1 MSNFKSSNTLRNT
14 ILAYPFPRAK
24 RFKVR
29 RPYYNDEMIL
39 ETQKWLQSSINEV
52 NITILTFYRTLP
64 NKTSKALKNVN

>member
-14 ILAYPFPRAK
+14 ILAYPFPRSK

-29 RPYYNDEMIL
+29 RPYYNDEMHL

-52 NITILTFYRTLP
+52 INIQNGILFLGSCP
-64 NKTSKALKNVN
+64 IKLSKP

>member
-14 ILAYPFPRAK
+14 ILAYPFPRAR

-29 RPYYNDEMIL
+29 RPYYNDELIL

-52 NITILTFYRTLP
+52 NILNINDIGLGSTEF
-64 NKTSKALKNVN
+64 LKP

>member
-52 NITILTFYRTLP
+52 NITILTYYRTRP

>member
-52 NITILTFYRTLP
+52 NITILTFYRTRP

>member
-29 RPYYNDEMIL
+29 RPYYNDEMVL

-52 NITILTFYRTLP
+52 NNYQ
-64 NKTSKALKNVN
+64 